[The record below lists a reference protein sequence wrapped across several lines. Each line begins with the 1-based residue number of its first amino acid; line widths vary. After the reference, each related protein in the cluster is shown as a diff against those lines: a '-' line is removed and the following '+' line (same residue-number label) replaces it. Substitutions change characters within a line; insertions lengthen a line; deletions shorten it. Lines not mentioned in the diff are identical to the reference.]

1 MIERYFRLREFLPAD
16 DDDIADLLPS
26 RSVHRKLEDLL
37 SKLHCAESI
46 SKMLKS
52 DGLTLLDARDLFDG
66 LLEMRPTFSNYL
78 VFEAAEVKVLAGE
91 ATSLTA
97 EEASELEPF
106 KMGVG
111 ALSSSEV
118 VSSEVKEG
126 FADRILKR
134 RKVSVDPAMYKLL
147 SAIPPSPNIVERLFS
162 VTRGVLRHER
172 RRLSPMTLEMILF
185 LKVNEGYWDVTTV
198 EASL

>member
-1 MIERYFRLREFLPAD
+1 MHSP
-16 DDDIADLLPS
+16 
-26 RSVHRKLEDLL
+26 
-37 SKLHCAESI
+37 
-46 SKMLKS
+46 
-52 DGLTLLDARDLFDG
+52 
-66 LLEMRPTFSNYL
+66 

-118 VSSEVKEG
+118 VSSEVNEG